1 MLRIKFNV
9 RSTAD
14 RRSDQVQ
21 GQNEGHAKGNRPAL
35 VVRSLLQSFL
45 RGLGRF
51 IQRRCGTVIML
62 GFLLLI
68 ISAIGL
74 IKAELETNAENLW
87 IEVDGRLE
95 KELLYTKKALG
106 EGYGGTQELL
116 IQTPNIKGT
125 NILSVQAMKRHLDVL
140 MRVTNISVE
149 LFDQTW
155 TLKDICYTLSLPSL
169 DDNMGLDSII
179 QQLLPCV
186 IITPLDCFWEGA
198 KPLGP
203 HNKVNLGSAFP
214 DIKWKSLNPIEMVEH
229 IYEFYPAMNEKLMG
243 LLNEAGIS
251 SGYMKKPC
259 LDPFD
264 PECPD
269 TAPNYRKEKPDIGV
283 EVTDGCQGFA
293 TKYLD
298 WPEEL
303 IIGGVTKN
311 RTDFVRSAEALQSIV
326 LLMGK
331 QQMYTHWHGAAKV
344 QHLEQQWSE
353 DEASQVLEA
362 WKREF
367 TKTVN
372 LVDQSGED
380 SEVLAFSSTSFN
392 DLLKDFSKTSY
403 SKMAIGYALML
414 LYACVTLKHWTNAV
428 DSHGA
433 LGFAG
438 VLLVTVAVASG
449 LGFCSFVNIK
459 FNAASTQI
467 LPYLALGLGVDDMFL
482 LAHTYASTRDKTKE
496 PAAYC
501 LGSTGVSVFLTSFNN
516 MFAFFMAALIP
527 IPALRS
533 FSLQAGIV
541 VLFNFFAVIVIFPAM
556 IVIDRSR
563 RKSGKYDLLCCIE
576 RRTEPQ
582 RISITPSTTGHDSDL
597 VLHRYHNSCNSM
609 SDISVL
615 QGLSG
620 TVILPGNIQ
629 ATASQTLHFPN
640 VVTVQAS
647 ASAEVGNTPLTERLR
662 HKRGCPS
669 RDRQMTE
676 SSDFELSALGNIRSS
691 NGVGNAKAKA
701 GASANVVQVQ
711 LGRSLD
717 TEQQDGHDFNTR
729 PSSHQGHNKSFAIYS
744 EQTPADSCTCGEAGP
759 DLRGRRRT
767 YKGQSKDTID
777 ENAVVLASRG
787 ESKIRTLLPTNTPRN
802 VQFQVSANAAANGE
816 STVATAE
823 CSSVQDLMRTR
834 SSNSRSS
841 PGLDSMW
848 RASTN
853 RSMSDPDLES
863 NRWNMVKE
871 KLQVLSL
878 SYFAKEYYGPWLQKM
893 PVKISVLFVFA
904 CVFAAGV
911 YGCMKVE
918 EGLDLTDVVPRKSPE
933 HKFVKA
939 QFEYFSFYQ
948 MQIVTKGG
956 YDYPNGQE
964 LLLKF
969 HEAFKKIDN
978 IIKTPEG
985 ELPLFWLMYFRDW
998 LKDLQK
1004 AFDKDWEEGR
1014 ITYAG
1019 WHENAS
1025 DYGVMAF
1032 KLLAQT
1038 GEKEMANKSIV
1049 RSVRLVN
1056 EDGIIRPETFYKYLM
1071 VWYNMDPIGYTYSQA
1086 NIRPEPEESWYNKR
1100 STQDYSAMRVEPPAP
1115 TINFSYIPFK
1125 LINLRETKDFI
1136 HIIKSVRALCEEFE
1150 KAGLPNYPS
1159 GIPFIFWEQYI
1170 WLGKHLMTAVAI
1182 VLSAS
1187 FVVMAVILC
1196 NFWAAMLIV
1205 IVLVMITVEV
1215 YGFMGLAGIKL
1226 SAVPAVTLILSVGV
1240 GVEFTVHMC
1249 MKFLTST
1256 GDRNQ
1261 RMQRAVEYVFSPVVD
1276 GAVST
1281 LLGVIML
1288 AGSDFDFIVRYFFNL
1303 LAALIVIGTLNGL
1316 VFLPVLLSLAGPGP
1330 EIEEVRPPGTAS
1342 STASNGE
1349 LLPSSTCR
1357 QRTPRSDSE
1366 VCIMETIP
1374 KQQEKSS
1381 SSGGRRTRHKRVPH
1395 KSNRRSNR
1403 SRTPTV
1409 DSDSSSSTVTRV
1421 TARATVTVEV
1431 HTEQVSTE
1439 RSAYQNFRSGGAQVG
1454 PIRSEREIDEED
1466 LQVTN
1471 LEEYEDDVKR

>member
-1 MLRIKFNV
+1 MCEVSPKLRLRPPCYESNLMSDRRQIEDRIRPMDKM
-9 RSTAD
+9 RST
-14 RRSDQVQ
+14 
-21 GQNEGHAKGNRPAL
+21 
-35 VVRSLLQSFL
+35 F
-45 RGLGRF
+45 
-51 IQRRCGTVIML
+51 
-62 GFLLLI
+62 
-68 ISAIGL
+68 
-74 IKAELETNAENLW
+74 
-87 IEVDGRLE
+87 
-95 KELLYTKKALG
+95 
-106 EGYGGTQELL
+106 
-116 IQTPNIKGT
+116 PN
-125 NILSVQAMKRHLDVL
+125 M
-140 MRVTNISVE
+140 
-149 LFDQTW
+149 
-155 TLKDICYTLSLPSL
+155 
-169 DDNMGLDSII
+169 
-179 QQLLPCV
+179 
-186 IITPLDCFWEGA
+186 
-198 KPLGP
+198 
-203 HNKVNLGSAFP
+203 
-214 DIKWKSLNPIEMVEH
+214 KWKSLNPSKTVEQIEQFLPLPV
-229 IYEFYPAMNEKLMG
+229 YEKLMG

-251 SGYMKKPC
+251 SGYMDKPC
-259 LDPFD
+259 LDPTD
-264 PECPD
+264 AECPD
-269 TAPNYRKEKPDIGV
+269 SAPNYRKKEPDIGV

-303 IIGGVTKN
+303 IVGGIKKN
-311 RTDFVRSAEALQSIV
+311 SSGTIRSAEALQTII

-331 QQMYTHWHGAAKV
+331 QQMYTQWHGRAKV
-344 QHLEQQWSE
+344 QHLEPQWSE
-353 DEASQVLEA
+353 DEAFQVLEA

-372 LVDQSGED
+372 TVDQSRKE
-380 SEVLAFSSTSFN
+380 STVLAFSSTSFN
-392 DLLKDFSKTSY
+392 DLLKDFSQTSY
-403 SKMAIGYALML
+403 SKVAIGYVLML
-414 LYACVTLKHWTNAV
+414 IYACVTLKHWTNAV

-449 LGFCSFVNIK
+449 LGFCSFVKIK

-467 LPYLALGLGVDDMFL
+467 LPFLALGLGVDDMFL
-482 LAHTYASTRDKTKE
+482 LAHTYASTRDKTK
-496 PAAYC
+496 
-501 LGSTGVSVFLTSFNN
+501 
-516 MFAFFMAALIP
+516 
-527 IPALRS
+527 
-533 FSLQAGIV
+533 AGIV

-582 RISITPSTTGHDSDL
+582 RISITPSTTGYGSD
-597 VLHRYHNSCNSM
+597 VILHRYHNSCNSV
-609 SDISVL
+609 SDISVV

-620 TVILPGNIQ
+620 TVVLPGSIQ

-640 VVTVQAS
+640 MVTVQAS
-647 ASAEVGNTPLTERLR
+647 ASAEVGNTPLTERQR
-662 HKRGCPS
+662 HRRGCAR
-669 RDRQMTE
+669 RDKQTNE
-676 SSDFELSALGNIRSS
+676 SSDFELSALGNIHSS
-691 NGVGNAKAKA
+691 NGAGNAKANA

-711 LGRSLD
+711 LAGSLD
-717 TEQQDGHDFNTR
+717 TEQQDSYDFNTR
-729 PSSHQGHNKSFAIYS
+729 PSSRQNHSKSFAIYS
-744 EQTPADSCTCGEAGP
+744 EQSRADSCTCGEAGLDP
-759 DLRGRRRT
+759 QGRRRT
-767 YKGQSKDTID
+767 YKNQSRDTIIN

-787 ESKIRTLLPTNTPRN
+787 ESKMRTLPPMNTPRN
-802 VQFQVSANAAANGE
+802 VQFQVLANAASHGD
-816 STVATAE
+816 S
-823 CSSVQDLMRTR
+823 DFMRTR

-841 PGLDSMW
+841 PGLDSVG
-848 RASTN
+848 RTSTAQ
-853 RSMSDPDLES
+853 SLSEPELES
-863 NRWNMVKE
+863 TRWNVVKK

-878 SYFAKEYYGPWLQKM
+878 SYFAKEYYGPWLQRM

-904 CVFAAGV
+904 CVLAAGV
-911 YGCMKVE
+911 YGCLKVE

-964 LLLKF
+964 LLYKF
-969 HEAFKKIDN
+969 HRAFKKIDN

-985 ELPLFWLMYFRDW
+985 ELPPFWLMYFRDW
-998 LKDLQK
+998 LLELQK
-1004 AFDKDWEEGR
+1004 AFDKDWDEGT
-1014 ITYAG
+1014 ISYEG
-1019 WHENAS
+1019 WHKNAS
-1025 DYGVMAF
+1025 EYGVMAF

-1038 GEKEMANKSIV
+1038 GEKEIANKSIV

-1056 EDGIIRPETFYKYLM
+1056 KDGIIRPETFYKYLL
-1071 VWYNMDPIGYTYSQA
+1071 VWYNMDPLGYTYSQA
-1086 NIRPEPEESWYNKR
+1086 NIKPEPEESWYNKR
-1100 STQDYSAMRVEPPAP
+1100 STQDYTAMRVEPPAP
-1115 TINFSYIPFK
+1115 MINFSYIPFK
-1125 LINLRETKDFI
+1125 LINLQETKDFI
-1136 HIIKSVRALCEEFE
+1136 STIKSVRALCEEFE

-1170 WLGKHLMTAVAI
+1170 WLGEHLLTAVAI

-1342 STASNGE
+1342 STASKRE
-1349 LLPSSTCR
+1349 LLPSSTYR
-1357 QRTPRSDSE
+1357 QRTPPSDSE
-1366 VCIMETIP
+1366 VYIGETSAR
-1374 KQQEKSS
+1374 QEEKSS
-1381 SSGGRRTRHKRVPH
+1381 SSGGRHTRHKRVPH
-1395 KSNRRSNR
+1395 KSKRRSHR

-1431 HTEQVSTE
+1431 HTEQVSAE

-1454 PIRSEREIDEED
+1454 PIRNEGEIGEED
-1466 LQVTN
+1466 LEITN
-1471 LEEYEDDVKR
+1471 LEDCENVVKR